1 MINFNDD
8 ILPFGNYFQFNQE
21 YNQVFKFLDDH
32 TNKCIAFLHKSLGN
46 FQNLATT
53 DQIKILANGIHPI
66 RMLQLA
72 GEVNCENYFNCD
84 NQTFERLCYL
94 FPIFN
99 EILPYLKSL
108 IELIRGLKL
117 DAKEFSLYSALIAFS
132 SCKLFLF

>member
-1 MINFNDD
+1 MIFTLKLRKQFL
-8 ILPFGNYFQFNQE
+8 ILG
-21 YNQVFKFLDDH
+21 
-32 TNKCIAFLHKSLGN
+32 S
-46 FQNLATT
+46 FQNLASN

-72 GEVNCENYFNCD
+72 GEINCENYFNCD

-108 IELIRGLKL
+108 TDLIRGLKL
-117 DAKEFSLYSALIAFS
+117 DTKELSLYSALIVFS
-132 SCKLFLF
+132 SGNLFVLKP